1 MEYNFPTEFTD
12 KYTCFSNNTIFIIPH
27 DLNCCN
33 LENCLFGNSG
43 KIVDKD
49 SSFNSNRNTNDT
61 SFETLKFMSVLTDN
75 YTNRIRKTIT
85 NSRIKILKKLGIKQ

>member
-1 MEYNFPTEFTD
+1 MEFNFPTEFTD
-12 KYTCFSNNTIFIIPH
+12 KYTCFSKNKIFIIPH
-27 DLNCCN
+27 DLNCLN
-33 LENCLFGNSG
+33 LKKCLFENPE
-43 KIVDKD
+43 KNIDKD

-75 YTNRIRKTIT
+75 YKNRIRKTIT